1 MGWDFAQIS
10 KKELIAD
17 LLKSKPLDYELQNFS
32 KTESVLWVLID
43 TKEKKYGK
51 RVICYLIERR
61 KIEGKYWWGYK
72 DIDDMMGPCA
82 VSCPLR
88 LIEASTK
95 IKHDYVK
102 MWHDQVRAFW
112 KKLDEIGSAA

>member
-82 VSCPLR
+82 VSCPL
-88 LIEASTK
+88 LS
-95 IKHDYVK
+95 V
-102 MWHDQVRAFW
+102 
-112 KKLDEIGSAA
+112 